1 MVSPKVLGKMML
13 LITCSMETTIKDSLI
28 MRINQTILNKEM
40 LNKIAIALNRE
51 IHLQDPDNHLVQ
63 DTEVEMTLE
72 TVEEK
77 DLTMTIVGHH
87 VKIKEILILILSLKS
102 TSLELFEILDR
113 RILQIISASLE
124 RSKTSL

>member
-13 LITCSMETTIKDSLI
+13 LITCLMETTLKFSLI
-28 MRINQTILNKEM
+28 MRNNQTILNKEM
-40 LNKIAIALNRE
+40 LSKIAIALNRE
-51 IHLQDPDNHLVQ
+51 ILHQDPDNHLVQ
-63 DTEVEMTLE
+63 DTEEEMTLE

-77 DLTMTIVGHH
+77 GLTMTTVGHH

-113 RILQIISASLE
+113 RTLQIFSASLE

>member
-77 DLTMTIVGHH
+77 DLTMTTVGHH

-113 RILQIISASLE
+113 RTLQIISANSE